1 MFSQQATPLYARVRA
16 LCIMN
21 GRSGVASHVSLELF
35 HRLANLG
42 VAAAS
47 LSVVT
52 LIVVAIGRRGSRR
65 PEPLGVVFCLVFV
78 AVGVRSAI
86 RVWSGVHAA
95 SPTTLVAGD
104 WLVAA
109 VAVAFLALYPR
120 YGVFIDS
127 AEMRDEYAQKDRE
140 ARALAQVNAEL
151 RRLDQLK
158 SEFLAMVSH
167 ELRTPLTAIIG
178 YSRLLTRQVHGPLSS
193 KQLEHQEAIFRGAQ
207 RLSDLINDLLDVSRL
222 EAGRVELNPRPTHVR
237 HVVDQVITV
246 VTVAAQAKQIRI
258 ENAVPPDLPLVQAD
272 PSRLQQVLVNLV
284 GNGVKFSST
293 AGLVRVTAGAQRD
306 QVWVAVEDRGVGIPK
321 DELARIW
328 DPFYQ
333 VEAPMQ
339 RRHGGSG
346 LGLAIVRRLVELHGG
361 VVRVA
366 SDGENHG
373 SRFSFTMPIAP
384 SAPITET
391 VQPVEAV
398 PVEPFLHGRE
408 VLIVEDEEQ
417 TRELMRVVV
426 EDVLGGV
433 ARVCD
438 DGEQGIREAADRV
451 PALILL
457 DLMLPRVSGWEVAR
471 RLRQS
476 PRTAAVPIIAVS
488 ALSRTQER
496 EAALHAGCHAYL
508 TKPFTPDEL
517 ARLVTAT
524 LQSHGVAVR

>member
-1 MFSQQATPLYARVRA
+1 MPSA
-16 LCIMN
+16 
-21 GRSGVASHVSLELF
+21 ELF
-35 HRLANLG
+35 FRLANVVL
-42 VAAAS
+42 AAS
-47 LSVVT
+47 ALGIAA
-52 LIVVAIGRRGSRR
+52 LIIRAIHHRASRR
-65 PEPLGVVFCLVFV
+65 VEPLGVVFALVFLGIGLRA
-78 AVGVRSAI
+78 AV
-86 RVWSGVHAA
+86 RVWATPWTLPEGAA
-95 SPTTLVAGD
+95 ATLIAVD
-104 WLVAA
+104 WLAA
-109 VAVAFLALYPR
+109 GATFTFLLLRRR
-120 YGVFIDS
+120 YAVFIET
-127 AEMRDEYAQKDRE
+127 AGLVREYETEYAQKERE
-140 ARALAQVNAEL
+140 AQALAQVNEEL

-178 YSRLLTRQVHGPLSS
+178 YSRLLTRQVHGTLTS

-237 HVVDQVITV
+237 HVADQVITV

-272 PSRLQQVLVNLV
+272 PSRLQQILVNLV
-284 GNGVKFSST
+284 GNGVKFSSS
-293 AGLVRVTAGAQRD
+293 AGLVRVTAGRQRD

-361 VVRVA
+361 VVRA
-366 SDGENHG
+366 ESEGENRG
-373 SRFSFTMPIAP
+373 SRFSFTLPAAP
-384 SAPITET
+384 EAATT
-391 VQPVEAV
+391 DRLQPLEAA
-398 PVEPFLHGRE
+398 PVEPFLDGRE

-438 DGEQGIREAADRV
+438 DGEQGIREAAERV

-457 DLMLPRVSGWEVAR
+457 DLMLPRVSGWEAAR

-476 PRTAAVPIIAVS
+476 PRTSAVPIIAVS
-488 ALSRTQER
+488 ALSRSQER
-496 EAALHAGCHAYL
+496 EAALHAGCDAYL

-517 ARLVTAT
+517 ARLVAT
-524 LQSHGVAVR
+524 TLHQGQDVGVER